1 MDFTKI
7 VMRWAPLLATM
18 VIICNLVGVD
28 SHVSDQPISDI
39 LAEYGLPIG
48 LLPDSVKS
56 YSLADDGS
64 FKVELGSPCYVQF
77 NYLVYY
83 EKTVTGKLS
92 YGKITDL
99 NGIQAKQF
107 FIWVN
112 VIGMEVDLPSGKF
125 IYFNVG
131 IISKKIEIS
140 WFKSVHSCKK
150 SLGNEPCNEIDGALT
165 EKRDVQ

>member
-1 MDFTKI
+1 MDFTKM
-7 VMRWAPLLATM
+7 VKTLGALLTTM
-18 VIICNLVGVD
+18 VIICNSAAAS
-28 SHVSDQPISDI
+28 SHESDQSISEI
-39 LAEYGLPIG
+39 LVKYGLPIG

-64 FKVELGSPCYVQF
+64 FKVEFGHPCYVQF

-92 YGKITDL
+92 YGKINDL
-99 NGIQAKQF
+99 KGIQAKELF
-107 FIWVN
+107 VWVN
-112 VIGMEVDLPSGKF
+112 VVGMEVDLPSGNY

-131 IISKKIEIS
+131 IISKKIEIK

-150 SLGNEPCNEIDGALT
+150 SLGNEPCHEINGALA
-165 EKRDVQ
+165 EQRAVE